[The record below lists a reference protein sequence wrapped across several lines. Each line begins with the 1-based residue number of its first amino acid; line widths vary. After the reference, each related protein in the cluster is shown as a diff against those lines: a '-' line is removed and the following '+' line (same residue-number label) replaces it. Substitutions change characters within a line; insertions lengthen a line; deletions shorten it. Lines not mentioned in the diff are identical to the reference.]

1 MLNQEIENLR
11 KKAEELTSLIEISK
25 IVNSVLD
32 LKEVI
37 RLVMEKAQEV
47 MAAEASSVFLHNS
60 KTNRLEIQSAL
71 GQDGEAI
78 IDTTE
83 NLKEKVSLKM
93 GQGIAGWVALKRQ
106 HLNVADV
113 RNDSR
118 FFSKADKATGF
129 QTRSILAAPLQ
140 VRDKLIGVAEVINRK
155 DNKPFDDENIRLFS
169 TFCDIVAMAI
179 ENARLHKEMIEKER
193 FQQQLKSARIIQQSF
208 LPQSYPVCPTHRF
221 EVAASYLPAR
231 TIGGDFYDFLNL
243 DEDHLGIA
251 FGDVSGKGI
260 PAALYMARLLSDF
273 HLQVNLCNSFEQAI
287 NKLNNTLVE
296 RNQQGMFV
304 TFVGAILNAETG
316 EFLFVNAGHLPLLK
330 VNLKTK
336 KVEKI
341 AEASGIPLGIKK
353 NIDYKQ
359 SKIQLDHG
367 DFVIF
372 FTDGLIEARNVE
384 NDEISLEKLMKI
396 LNNNWKSPEQLIQK
410 VNLKIQNFTKSV
422 TQHDDITLVALK
434 WC

>member
-1 MLNQEIENLR
+1 MVNQETINLR

-47 MAAEASSVFLHNS
+47 MAAEASSVFLHNA

-71 GQDGEAI
+71 GQEGNSI

-83 NLKEKVSLKM
+83 DLKEKVSLEM
-93 GQGIAGWVALKRQ
+93 GQGIAGWVALKKQ

-113 RNDSR
+113 QNDSR
-118 FFSKADKATGF
+118 FFSNADKATGF

-140 VRDKLIGVAEVINRK
+140 VKDKLIGVAEVINRK
-155 DNKPFDDENIRLFS
+155 DNKPFNDENIRLFS

-193 FQQQLKSARIIQQSF
+193 FEQQLKSARIIQQSF
-208 LPQSYPVCPTHRF
+208 LPKSFPVCPKHRF
-221 EVAASYLPAR
+221 EVAASYQPAR

-243 DEDHLGIA
+243 DDDHLGIA

-273 HLQVNLCNSFEQAI
+273 HLQVNLSHSFEQAI
-287 NKLNNTLVE
+287 NKLNNTLVD

-316 EFLFVNAGHLPLLK
+316 EFFCVNAGHLPLLRI
-330 VNLKTK
+330 NLKTE

-341 AEASGIPLGIKK
+341 VEASGIPLGIK
-353 NIDYKQ
+353 NNVEYQ
-359 SKIQLDHG
+359 QNKIQLDHG

-372 FTDGLIEARNVE
+372 FTDGLIEARNTE
-384 NDEISLEKLMKI
+384 NDEISLEKLMEI
-396 LNNNWKSPEQLIQK
+396 LNKNWKSPEQLIQ
-410 VNLKIQNFTKSV
+410 NIDLKIQNFTKSV
-422 TQHDDITLVALK
+422 TQHDDITMVALK